1 MYECQRVLEFIFF
14 KKKKKVEKA
23 YKITFFKEHRKEHI
37 KMTNRSNFDT
47 G

>member
-1 MYECQRVLEFIFF
+1 MSTCIRIYILQE
-14 KKKKKVEKA
+14 KKIKVEKA